1 MEAGGGEMSR
11 WLRGAEKKRE
21 RERTKAEML
30 KTKPA
35 RIEPHQLCIYFSVL
49 AFDDREKKKIHRS
62 ADVPRSR
69 HSYQGADY
77 FEEMNPTSR
86 CHSLRFEEK

>member
-1 MEAGGGEMSR
+1 MSR

-49 AFDDREKKKIHRS
+49 AFDDRAWKGKTNKIHTPLCTKMKPARR
-62 ADVPRSR
+62 V
-69 HSYQGADY
+69 
-77 FEEMNPTSR
+77 
-86 CHSLRFEEK
+86 